1 MEFVASEF
9 VFDFKLERPNPV
21 KSLEMKYILLM
32 AVNLFADLSMVT
44 TKKHICGVILDK
56 ISVIWFKSNEKY
68 SLYFYYHNSF
78 FIYIF

>member
-1 MEFVASEF
+1 MECVVFEFVLDFELEKASSA
-9 VFDFKLERPNPV
+9 
-21 KSLEMKYILLM
+21 KSLEIYILLM

-44 TKKHICGVILDK
+44 TKKHICGVLLDK